1 MIGEVATRD
10 RGGQAAG
17 WPWSR
22 RTKFAAVVAVC
33 LLTAVAFEMAL
44 AVLPR
49 ALMPAALRTMDTFYT
64 RRAQWAALTRGD
76 AYLGFALRPD
86 VEVRFPFEGGSIP
99 IRTTTHGHG
108 AIGFRDVGTRGP
120 FGAIVIGDSFVF
132 CDEVVAEH
140 CWVRLLADTSGVSM
154 ATLGVS
160 GYSTLAEARMLR
172 RYGPRFGA
180 GLVLAGVFP
189 NDLADNVNFDD
200 WTRSGTDDL
209 PRWLQRA
216 RGRHPVS
223 RWLEE
228 HSTLYR
234 LVGAAWRER
243 GRDMHRHRAGD
254 LDLVLRFDEWWIETV
269 TAPERHAGWPLMRAS
284 LLDMQQAAT
293 GMGARLVV
301 LVFPTKEEAYWNVS
315 RRYLPA
321 PERVDVD
328 RLPRLVTRF
337 LADHAMVGCDLTAE
351 IREQAGRGR
360 QLYHRVS
367 GHFNEEGNRVAATAI
382 GRCLA
387 ERHLLDGGRHA
398 GSQPGGPA
406 YRSLRVP
413 RLLGARAVRPQR
425 RLGGA
430 GPARATPSPG
440 LDWCCTAPA
449 SLG

>member
-64 RRAQWAALTRGD
+64 RRVQWAALTSGD
-76 AYLGFALRPD
+76 AYLGFKLRPD

-99 IRTTTHGHG
+99 IRTTSHGHG
-108 AIGFRDVGTRGP
+108 PIGFRDVGTRAP
-120 FGAIVIGDSFVF
+120 FGGIVIGDSFVF
-132 CDEVVAEH
+132 CDEVVAEQ
-140 CWVRLLADTSGVSM
+140 CWVRLLADASGVSM

-160 GYSTLAEARMLR
+160 GYSTLAEARMLK
-172 RYGPRFGA
+172 RYGPQFGA
-180 GLVLAGVFP
+180 RLVLAGVFP

-223 RWLEE
+223 RWFEE

-234 LVGAAWRER
+234 LLTAAWRER
-243 GRDMHRHRAGD
+243 GRDMHRHRAGG

-269 TAPERHAGWPLMRAS
+269 TAPERHAGWPLMRAG
-284 LLDMQQAAT
+284 LLDMQRTAT
-293 GMGARLVV
+293 GMGAQFVV
-301 LVFPTKEEAYWNVS
+301 LVFPTKEEAYWDVS

-321 PERVDVD
+321 LERIGVD
-328 RLPRLVTRF
+328 RLPRLVTQF

-351 IREQAGRGR
+351 IREQAARGR

-367 GHFNEEGNRVAATAI
+367 GHFNEEGNRLAAAAV

-387 ERHLLDGGRHA
+387 ERHLLDAGRHA
-398 GSQPGGPA
+398 GSPPGGEV
-406 YRSLRVP
+406 YRSLRPPP
-413 RLLGARAVRPQR
+413 RSLRARAAAPHRRAWAARPVK
-425 RLGGA
+425 
-430 GPARATPSPG
+430 ATG
-440 LDWCCTAPA
+440 
-449 SLG
+449 